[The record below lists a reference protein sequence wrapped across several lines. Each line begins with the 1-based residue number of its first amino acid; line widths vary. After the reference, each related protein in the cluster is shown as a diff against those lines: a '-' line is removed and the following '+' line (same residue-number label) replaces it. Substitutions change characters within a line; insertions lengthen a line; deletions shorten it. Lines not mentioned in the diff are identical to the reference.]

1 MCGSGT
7 WINHIIIYIDYI
19 SLQIPS
25 TLVMSLWNFA
35 GSNGKIWSPAVNIL
49 VLSMLIKQPIHLT
62 LAEDKFS
69 FTISQAANSLYLK
82 PLNKVFMGFW
92 SFQLLSG
99 LRIVCPNTN
108 SLGLNTALSSLTSLA
123 ANPPPSLP
131 QFECNKH
138 RTSVFDGNAPKPPE
152 HDRLKP
158 CIAGRE
164 VV

>member
-35 GSNGKIWSPAVNIL
+35 GSNGKIWSRAVNIL

-69 FTISQAANSLYLK
+69 FTNCSVAYALYA
-82 PLNKVFMGFW
+82 
-92 SFQLLSG
+92 Q
-99 LRIVCPNTN
+99 T
-108 SLGLNTALSSLTSLA
+108 LT
-123 ANPPPSLP
+123 
-131 QFECNKH
+131 H
-138 RTSVFDGNAPKPPE
+138 
-152 HDRLKP
+152 
-158 CIAGRE
+158 
-164 VV
+164 

>member
-35 GSNGKIWSPAVNIL
+35 GSNGKIWSRAVNIL

-82 PLNKVFMGFW
+82 LLNKVFMRFRPFNC
-92 SFQLLSG
+92 S
-99 LRIVCPNTN
+99 VAY
-108 SLGLNTALSSLTSLA
+108 ALYAQTLT
-123 ANPPPSLP
+123 
-131 QFECNKH
+131 H
-138 RTSVFDGNAPKPPE
+138 
-152 HDRLKP
+152 
-158 CIAGRE
+158 
-164 VV
+164 